1 MEGHDMLP
9 LDRIRALLLEHDDP
23 RHLERPADFDLV
35 TSRNCFA
42 GLVSSVKE
50 RFGPSFSSGLG
61 QDTSF
66 YGVIDVPADTT
77 GLGRPLYIMMSN
89 FGDYFVTARVG
100 AGEDVPGGEEGL
112 PEELATWFD
121 GVCTELGCTFV
132 PPELL
137 REPYDGPTR
146 LAPAEDVELVAVL
159 VAAGVMD
166 EDEEDDEELGKTNWY
181 DRYFDY
187 M

>member
-1 MEGHDMLP
+1 
-9 LDRIRALLLEHDDP
+9 
-23 RHLERPADFDLV
+23 
-35 TSRNCFA
+35 
-42 GLVSSVKE
+42 
-50 RFGPSFSSGLG
+50 
-61 QDTSF
+61 
-66 YGVIDVPADTT
+66 
-77 GLGRPLYIMMSN
+77 MMSN
-89 FGDYFVTARVG
+89 FGGYFVTAEW
-100 AGEDVPGGEEGL
+100 AATEDGPGGEESL
-112 PEELATWFD
+112 PEEFVRWFD

-132 PPELL
+132 PAELL
-137 REPYDGPTR
+137 SEPYDGPTR